1 MNDSEKWDL
10 LLSKALAPEAE
21 PDEKLNQNIIYGLK
35 ERGRMK
41 RVFRKRVSAGV
52 LAVVFTLVMSFTAY
66 AATQLFN
73 SKQVVEH
80 LGEKDLAQ
88 AFDSR
93 DAIEINQTIDSAGYR
108 FTLHGIVSGSGLKGF
123 ADTAQGFNPER
134 TYAVVSIAR
143 QDGHPMPDTKDP
155 KYGEE
160 PFFVSPLIKGEK
172 PWLVN
177 IVTMHGGYSEFV
189 LDGIMYRL
197 IECDGVEMFADRGAY
212 LAISSGS
219 SFYSNDAF
227 AFNEGTGKISP
238 KAGYKGA
245 SIVFDLPLDKTKADH
260 AKADAYLEKL
270 LKEPS
275 TKSVTA
281 PAASNDESNLANEI
295 EELKRKIPNGKVIPE
310 SIQKVSYDNKGNII
324 YDYDGWHIKIL
335 ASELFKEGQT
345 GYSDSVQFSGDGK
358 TNKALQFF
366 RDEKG
371 VITGKITILD

>member
-10 LLSKALAPEAE
+10 LLSQALAPEAE
-21 PDEKLNQNIIYGLK
+21 PDEKLNQNIINGLK

-41 RVFRKRVSAGV
+41 RVYRKRVSVGV
-52 LAVVFTLVMSFTAY
+52 LAVVFTLVMSITAY

-73 SKQVVEH
+73 SRQVVEH

-88 AFDSR
+88 AFDSQ
-93 DAIEINQTIDSAGYR
+93 DAIEINQTIGSAGYR
-108 FTLHGIVSGSGLKGF
+108 FTLHGIVSGSGLTGF

-177 IVTMHGGYSEFV
+177 IVTMNGGYSEFV
-189 LDGIMYRL
+189 LDGMMYRL
-197 IECDGVEMFADRGAY
+197 IECDGVEMFADRGVY

-227 AFNEGTGKISP
+227 TYNEGTGEISP

-245 SIVFDLPLDKTKADH
+245 SILFDLPLDKTKANH
-260 AKADAYLEKL
+260 AKADAYLEQL

-275 TKSVTA
+275 TKTVTS

-310 SIQKVSYDNKGNII
+310 SIKKVSYDTQGKVI

-335 ASELFKEGQT
+335 VSELFKKGQT
-345 GYSDSVQFSGDGK
+345 GYSDSVQFSGDGA
-358 TNKALQFF
+358 TYKALQFF